1 MPLPIA
7 PTGTRLIVL
16 KVTAEEK
23 IRRHLEN
30 LGLLKGAEIVLVSAQ
45 GGDVILK
52 IKDGRLAINR
62 QLAMKIFVIAEKE

>member
-30 LGLLKGAEIVLVSAQ
+30 LGLLKGAELVLISAQ